1 MLSMFCN
8 EFQKD
13 WDTYIRYVLLSYLSA
28 AQESTKVSPFYA
40 VHGRHP
46 RFPIEVQL
54 RPSETRR
61 VPVEQYLKE
70 LTARMAAVKEFIR
83 EHNSRAQHKQALN
96 YDKGTRNSRLMV
108 DDLVWLYCPPR
119 STTSEEGKLALKLMR
134 PWQGPYRIVARMSPT
149 TFRLRQE
156 GERTRPLRQLI
167 NEARLKR
174 FKERKLVPTEIP
186 KLDEFDDFKWTEEAD
201 GVLIST
207 EHFEALINLDKL
219 LGLPPRTRDTTSP
232 SITTTIPTTPSTLSF
247 PARTTPIPSP
257 PPPPARASLSKALA
271 PKSPASTSSLSK
283 TPALISPAPSALPP
297 LPASAI
303 QPAAPPAQFISIP
316 PTPSPPLPTLRRS
329 SRVQTNNQ
337 NNAVAHIGKITDNL
351 AKVTLYM
358 AATPG
363 FSRADVVGKVVKVLD
378 ILHDVKLKKDI
389 VQQLRGCDSVPA
401 FVLEL
406 VSDCQEW
413 FRDELSRTD

>member
-1 MLSMFCN
+1 M
-8 EFQKD
+8 
-13 WDTYIRYVLLSYLSA
+13 A
-28 AQESTKVSPFYA
+28 ATLVSL
-40 VHGRHP
+40 
-46 RFPIEVQL
+46 Q
-54 RPSETRR
+54 PSETRR

-119 STTSEEGKLALKLMR
+119 STTSEEGKLAMKLM
-134 PWQGPYRIVARMSPT
+134 
-149 TFRLRQE
+149 
-156 GERTRPLRQLI
+156 RPLRQLV
-167 NEARLKR
+167 NVARLKR
-174 FKERKLVPTEIP
+174 FKERKLVPTEVP